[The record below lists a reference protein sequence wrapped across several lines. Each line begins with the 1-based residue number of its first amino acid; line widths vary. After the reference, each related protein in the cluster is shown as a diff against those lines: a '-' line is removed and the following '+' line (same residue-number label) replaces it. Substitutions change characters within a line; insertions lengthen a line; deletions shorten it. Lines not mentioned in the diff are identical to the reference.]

1 MNALFKLQFNYHP
14 LLWMCL
20 SRANITI
27 KRLRERHLHIIH
39 SDKISSFEAPLE
51 KDNSV
56 SIHDRNLQFFDIEI
70 YKTSESL
77 SPSIITKIF

>member
-20 SRANITI
+20 SRTNITI
-27 KRLRERHLHIIH
+27 KRLRERRLHIIH

-70 YKTSESL
+70 YKTRESL
-77 SPSIITKIF
+77 SPPIITKIF